1 MSATVERVNSITVAV
16 STDADRVLLS
26 QEGVKEDVRVI
37 TDMPRAIAERLTL
50 DLIAAGFGPNRTG
63 RA

>member
-1 MSATVERVNSITVAV
+1 MSTTIERVNSIMVAV
-16 STDADRVLLS
+16 SVDADRVVLS
-26 QEGVKEDVRVI
+26 QEGLKEDVRVI
-37 TDMPRAIAERLTL
+37 TDMSRAIAQKLTL